1 MKDRTSPERGD
12 LAAACSRNLAATEL
26 VGGIIFS
33 LLTSCDVGA
42 DVGDGSGLGH
52 VLSFLFF
59 GAMKIGRGLVL

>member
-1 MKDRTSPERGD
+1 MKDRTSPERED

-33 LLTSCDVGA
+33 DVGA
-42 DVGDGSGLGH
+42 GVGDGSGLGH